1 MSRLVPPVGPPDARI
16 VAVGEAPGA
25 NEERRSEPFVGKAGR
40 MQDAI
45 FTSAGIRR
53 EEVYYTNLIKERPPG
68 NRIAHFFTKPGVPN
82 ARGVP
87 HIEAFWEEMRALQP
101 NVIVALGAYPTATLL
116 GEPPSI
122 QRARGHVE
130 RAVHGVKCIPMF
142 HPAALLRMPSL
153 SYVSRMDARKVA
165 REAESPCFPWV
176 ERKLI
181 VEPTAEEAVFLL
193 REIILTAREVGFDFE
208 TLRDVGEPVPTMISF
223 APRIDYSVSVP
234 VRGSDGELAYTV
246 AERAEVAR
254 LVERIITAP
263 DIRKVAQNAVFDLS
277 VLAMVYGVA
286 PRGEVF
292 DTMVAHAALYPNLVQ
307 GPTQQAKTAGRT
319 GQKDLEFLSSVYTNE
334 PLHKKGKT
342 SLPRMNAIDSAV
354 TLEIARVQETLLK
367 TSESRYETYCRT
379 MNNLEPCLAMMVR
392 GVGWDKGAQVTLV
405 ETLTS
410 QHVAALDAAQVA
422 VWELLVACDR
432 FPERWV
438 LETVCKAKYKK
449 AEFGT
454 REYWEMLIKKRGH
467 KAEGRYATHRLK
479 TDDPHVLLP
488 HLLDCLNVNSDTQL
502 KYLLY
507 VCAGIPEEKRKR
519 KTGGEKKETVTTDDA
534 AMRTLQ
540 SRFRSQKNDRA
551 AAIVTLTTA
560 ILELRR
566 IATALQTFAQIRV
579 SDDGRFRATFNIA
592 GTYTGRFSSS
602 KWFDRGMNVQN
613 FPRETRSGVNVRN
626 LLVADPGCV
635 LLEFDLKQAEDRYV
649 AWDAADQ
656 TAMRLYTEEID
667 PYQMI
672 AGWVFEKEP
681 DVVTGRE
688 RYICKRAKL
697 AFNYGVGPLTL
708 AAAFAKDGF
717 DDVTVAECRK
727 VLRRIALR
735 FPNIE
740 RWKREIEATLLRGD
754 YLETP
759 FGRRSRFMDRKDDS
773 LFRAGF
779 AFKPQSAVGEL
790 TNHVMQRVYHEVL
803 PEEPAVDLLMQQHDA
818 VIVQAPLFDAA
829 RIATRIEPLYDVPL
843 SLPGGDLV
851 IPIETLVGVRWGE
864 MYEYAA

>member
-1 MSRLVPPVGPPDARI
+1 MARLVPAVGPLDARI
-16 VAVGEAPGA
+16 VCVGEAPGA
-25 NEERRSEPFVGKAGR
+25 DEERQGEPFVGKAGR

-45 FTSAGIRR
+45 FTSATIPRR
-53 EEVYYTNLIKERPPG
+53 EVYYTNLIKERPPG
-68 NRIAHFFTKPGVPN
+68 NKIAHFFSKPGVPN
-82 ARGVP
+82 ERGRP
-87 HIEAFWEEMRALQP
+87 HIEAFWEEIQALDP

-116 GEPPSI
+116 GEPLSI

-153 SYVSRMDARKVA
+153 SYISRMDARKVA
-165 REAESPCFPWV
+165 REAESPCFPWI

-193 REIILTAREVGFDFE
+193 GDMLDGAQEVGFDFE
-208 TLRDVGEPVPTMISF
+208 TLRDVGEPVPTMLSF

-234 VRGSDGELAYTV
+234 IRGSDGELAYTV
-246 AERAEVAR
+246 AERGEVAR

-263 DIRKVAQNAVFDLS
+263 DIRKVAQNAMFDLS

-319 GQKDLEFLSSVYTNE
+319 GQKDLEFLASVYTNE

-354 TLEIARVQETLLK
+354 TLEIALVQETLLK
-367 TSESRYETYCRT
+367 ATESRYETYYRT
-379 MNNLEPCLAMMVR
+379 MNNLEPCLAMTVR
-392 GVGWDKGAQVTLV
+392 GVGWDKGAQATLV
-405 ETLTS
+405 GTLTS
-410 QHVAALDAAQVA
+410 QHAAALDAAQVA
-422 VWELLVACDR
+422 VWELLVTCDS

-438 LETVCKAKYKK
+438 LEKVCKAKYKK
-449 AEFGT
+449 AEYGT

-467 KAEGRYATHRLK
+467 KAEGRYAEHRLK

-488 HLLDCLNVNSDTQL
+488 HLLDCTNVNSDTQL
-502 KYLLY
+502 KYFLY
-507 VCAGIPEEKRKR
+507 VCAGVPLQTRKR
-519 KTGGEKKETVTTDDA
+519 KTFGGKKETVTVDDA
-534 AMRTLQ
+534 AMRTLRTLFQ
-540 SRFRSQKNDRA
+540 PRKNPRA
-551 AAIVTLTTA
+551 LAIVAVTSTT
-560 ILELRR
+560 LELRR
-566 IATALQTFAQIRV
+566 IATALQTFAQVKV

-626 LLVADPGCV
+626 LLVADPGYV
-635 LLEFDLKQAEDRYV
+635 LLEFDLKQAEDRFV

-656 TAMRLYTEEID
+656 TAMRLYEEQVD

-681 DVVTGRE
+681 SEVMGRE

-697 AFNYGVGPLTL
+697 AFNYGIGPVTL
-708 AAAFAKDGF
+708 SAAFAKDGF
-717 DDVTVAECRK
+717 DVSVAECRK

-740 RWKREIEATLLRGD
+740 RWKREIETTLLRNE

-773 LFRAGF
+773 MFRAGF
-779 AFKPQSAVGEL
+779 AFKPQSTIGEL
-790 TNHVMQRVYHEVL
+790 TNHVMQRVYHEIL
-803 PEEPAVDLLMQQHDA
+803 PEEPSVDLLMQQHDA
-818 VIVQAPLFDAA
+818 VILQAPLFEAERIAA
-829 RIATRIEPLYDVPL
+829 RVEPLYDVPL
-843 SLPGGDLV
+843 DLPGGILT
-851 IPIETLVGVRWGE
+851 IPIEPQVGVRWGE